1 MAPAYNGFTDAMK
14 QHKIYDVSLTIEP
27 AMAVW
32 PGDAPVAVESFSAIA
47 EGGSSNLSLLR
58 MGSHSGTHVDAPRHF
73 IDGAAGVDAISPA
86 VLTGPA
92 RLFQLPGIKRID
104 RGILEGLALDGV
116 SRLLLGTGNSAL
128 LGKRPLSM
136 DYAFVSGDAAR
147 YLVEKGVKLVGIDY
161 LSIEEHGRAG
171 HPVHHALLGAGV
183 VIVEGLDLAGVPPG
197 DYELMCL
204 PLKLKDADGAPAR
217 VFLREI

>member
-14 QHKIYDVSLTIEP
+14 QSRIYDVSLTIEP
-27 AMAVW
+27 GMVVW
-32 PGDAPVAVESFSAIA
+32 PGDAPVAVETFTALA

-58 MGSHSGTHVDAPRHF
+58 MGSHTGTHVDAPRHF
-73 IDGAAGVDAISPA
+73 IDGAAGVDAISPD

-92 RLFQLPGIKRID
+92 RLFQLPQLKRID
-104 RGILEGLALDGV
+104 RSVLEGLDLEGV

-136 DYAFVSGDAAR
+136 DYAFVTGDAAI
-147 YLVEKGVKLVGIDY
+147 YLVERGIRLVGIDY
-161 LSIEEHGRAG
+161 LSIEEHGTAG
-171 HPVHHALLGAGV
+171 HPVHHALLGVGI
-183 VIVEGLDLAGVPPG
+183 VIVEGLDLADVPAG
-197 DYELMCL
+197 DYEIMCL

-217 VFLREI
+217 VFLREV